1 MRVVYDVLPSLPL
14 LTIFFSNFVS
24 AMKQYNGVPLDGKP
38 MRIELTTSQA
48 SSAESRPSVLSRVAV
63 KR

>member
-1 MRVVYDVLPSLPL
+1 
-14 LTIFFSNFVS
+14 
-24 AMKQYNGVPLDGKP
+24 MKQYNGVPLDGKP